1 MTKTG
6 LFYLCSK
13 LGVSMKFS
21 WSPLVLAVLGVP
33 LLGADTAVVEKPVVV
48 EEIIAKVNGDI
59 VTRTEMEKQRKQAEN
74 ELRQKGVAG
83 ADFDTRIAEVDK
95 TVLSDRIDQLLL
107 VQKGKELNINVD
119 QDVSKYMAEIQKQVG
134 IADPDKFQQSVR
146 EQTGQ
151 SYEDYKND
159 LKNGMLTQKV
169 IRQEVGGRIQIPSTD
184 VEKYYEE
191 HKTEFVRQ
199 EQIFLREILISTEG
213 KNAAGVAAAEKKA
226 KDLVARARKGE
237 RFGDL
242 ARDNSD
248 AVTAKNY
255 GDLGTP
261 FKRGDLNKQ
270 LEDVVWDKDK
280 GYVTDPIRVPSGF
293 LILKVE
299 EKHKAG
305 QATLDEVRD
314 QITEKLY
321 MPRMQPAVRDY
332 LTKLRREA
340 FLEIKPGYVD
350 ASAAPGKDTSW
361 RDPAQLKPETTTK
374 EEVASQNRKKKFLG
388 IPIPGTTAATTGTSS
403 SR

>member
-1 MTKTG
+1 
-6 LFYLCSK
+6 
-13 LGVSMKFS
+13 MKFS
-21 WSPLVLAVLGVP
+21 WSPFVLAVLGVP

-59 VTRTEMEKQRKQAEN
+59 VTRTEMEKQRKQMEN

-237 RFGDL
+237 RFAEL

>member
-1 MTKTG
+1 M
-6 LFYLCSK
+6 
-13 LGVSMKFS
+13 
-21 WSPLVLAVLGVP
+21 A
-33 LLGADTAVVEKPVVV
+33 ADKAGEKPVVV

-59 VTRTEMEKQRKQAEN
+59 VTRSEIEKQHKQLES
-74 ELRQKGVAG
+74 ELRQKGIAG
-83 ADFDTRIAEVDK
+83 PDYDSKMAEADK
-95 TVLSDRIDQLLL
+95 NVLSDKIDQLLL

-119 QDVSKYMAEIQKQVG
+119 QDLSKYMAEIQKMTG

-169 IRQEVGGRIQIPSTD
+169 IRQEVGGRINVPSAD
-184 VEKYYEE
+184 IEKYYEE
-191 HKTEFVRQ
+191 HKSEFIRQ

-237 RFGDL
+237 RFGEL

-270 LEDVVWDKDK
+270 LEDAVFDKDK
-280 GYVTDPIRVPSGF
+280 GYVSDPIRVPSGF

-305 QATLDEVRD
+305 QAGLEEVRD
-314 QITEKLY
+314 QIMEKLY
-321 MPRMQPAVRDY
+321 TPRMQPAVREY
-332 LTKLRREA
+332 LTKLRTEA

-350 ASAAPGKDTSW
+350 ASAAPNKDTAW

-388 IPIPGTTAATTGTSS
+388 IPMPGTKAATTGTSS